1 MATSRITTQEEFD
14 SIRYQT
20 VDSENYES
28 GIVVLQN
35 SIVETRDWVT
45 VWELV
50 WSENN
55 GRDTFSYYYEVP
67 NTFYQEG
74 SEAEF
79 DASEIVEAVGES
91 VVITRYTRVQPKKNR
106 K

>member
-1 MATSRITTQEEFD
+1 MATSRITTKEQFEN
-14 SIRYQT
+14 IRYQA
-20 VDSENYES
+20 VDDDNYES
-28 GIVVLQN
+28 GIVVLQK
-35 SIVETRDWVT
+35 SIVGVQDWVT

-55 GRDTFSYYYEVP
+55 GRDTFSYYYEEP
-67 NTFYQEG
+67 NTPYQEG

-91 VVITRYTRVQPKKNR
+91 VVITRYTRVYPKKG
-106 K
+106 KK